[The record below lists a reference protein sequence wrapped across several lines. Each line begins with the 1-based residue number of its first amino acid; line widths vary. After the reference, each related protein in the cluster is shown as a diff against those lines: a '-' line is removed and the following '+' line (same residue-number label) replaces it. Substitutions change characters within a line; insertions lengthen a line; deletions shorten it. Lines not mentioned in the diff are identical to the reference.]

1 MTSFRATN
9 ATVVTM
15 NDDCDILQGDV
26 AVVDGRIVAIGDCAE
41 HASLPAVDFG
51 GDLLVPG
58 FVQAHVHLC
67 QTLMRHQAENR
78 NLLRWLGERIWP
90 LEGAHT
96 PETLAVSAEIG
107 IAEMLLSGTTCALD
121 MGTVHHEEAIAEVV
135 ERSGFR
141 AAIGKAMMDTGVGV
155 PKTLLEDTDDSLDES
170 LKLAE
175 KWHGYDDD
183 RMRYAFAPR
192 FVLSCTPELQREVG
206 RQSREHGYLI
216 HTHSSEQTDEI
227 ALVEDLYGMRN
238 VLYLD
243 SLGLCSDKAV
253 FAHGVHLDDTE
264 RDTLARTGTSV
275 CHCPSSNLKLGSGIA
290 DVIRLKRSGINVAL
304 GADGA
309 PCNNN
314 LDALQEMRLA
324 HLLQCAF
331 KGPGALSAK
340 DALWMATRGGAKA
353 LSWEDRIGSI
363 ETGKDAD
370 LVRIRRGDFRSGA
383 GDNPY
388 EEIVCSAARDLVRDV
403 WVRGERLV
411 SDGILV
417 RHDTGALSEA
427 GRTSLKD
434 MLDRAGL

>member
-9 ATVVTM
+9 ATIVTM
-15 NDDCDILQGDV
+15 NDGFDLLAGDV
-26 AVVDGRIVAIGDCAE
+26 AVVDGRIVAVGDASA
-41 HASLPAVDFG
+41 HADLSPVDFA

-58 FVQAHVHLC
+58 FVQAHIHLC

-96 PETLAVSAEIG
+96 PETLAVSAAVG

-121 MGTVHHEEAIAEVV
+121 MGTVHHEDALAEVV

-141 AAIGKAMMDTGVGV
+141 AAIGKAMMDSGVGV
-155 PKTLLEDTDDSLDES
+155 PKTLIEETDDSIDES
-170 LKLAE
+170 LRLAE
-175 KWHGYDDD
+175 KWHGHDDD

-216 HTHSSEQTDEI
+216 HTHSSEQTEEI
-227 ALVEDLYGMRN
+227 ALVEDLFGMRN
-238 VLYLD
+238 VHYLD
-243 SLGLCSDKAV
+243 SLGLCSERSV
-253 FAHGVHLDDTE
+253 FAHGVHLDDAE
-264 RDTLARTGTSV
+264 RAVLAKTGTSV

-290 DVIRLKRSGINVAL
+290 DVITLRKAGVNVAL

-309 PCNNN
+309 PCNNS

-324 HLLQCAF
+324 HLLQCA
-331 KGPGALSAK
+331 KRGPGSLSAR

-353 LSWEDRIGSI
+353 LCWDDRIGSI
-363 ETGKDAD
+363 EVGKDAD

-388 EEIVCSAARDLVRDV
+388 EEVVCSAARDLVRDV
-403 WVRGERLV
+403 WVRGEQLV
-411 SDGILV
+411 SDGMLV
-417 RHDTGALSEA
+417 RSDPGALSES
-427 GRTSLKD
+427 GRAALTE
-434 MLDRAGL
+434 MIERAGV